1 MGHGV
6 HRRHQRVFGSR
17 RDRGRSGAA
26 MSTNYPLID
35 SQTPNGRQYSAQLD
49 TSTRG
54 TQFGSGRAALF
65 RSSDRM
71 IHHDSKAEPVARTS
85 RQRDR
90 RRGFGELLA
99 TLARTIGSRADT
111 ALLRGAFE
119 ELVRRTLSVRS
130 VHLRDAASRWSGRPE
145 TSAIESVAFEVPGP
159 SPKARGVLEA
169 TFDPDC
175 RPGDWDIQLLGMAAN
190 LGALLL
196 EIERSHLQITRSELA
211 GNRSKG
217 DGAAPLIG
225 STSAMASLR
234 SRIERVAITDFTVL
248 LEGESGVGK
257 ELVARQIHEL
267 SARRQGP
274 FVPINCAALVETLL
288 EAELFGIEERTAT
301 GVRGRRGKF
310 EHADGGTLF
319 LVEVSDLS
327 LTAQA
332 KLLRAIQDLA
342 VERVGGT
349 GTRRVDIRIVAATN
363 RGLRELVDRKLFRA
377 DLFYRL
383 SGVDI
388 RVPSLRERRS
398 DIEELA
404 AYFLER
410 HRHTRHLKLSP
421 VALQALR
428 AYDWPGNVRE
438 LERLMERAV
447 ALATGEVIEL
457 EDLPPAVSGD
467 YGAILLP
474 SFTRNE
480 TLRAWACRYA
490 RLTLGRCQGNKREAA
505 RVLGISY
512 HTLTTY
518 LKTGDGDLGAT
529 VEPVRDHPDEEEP
542 LETLQPLS

>member
-1 MGHGV
+1 M
-6 HRRHQRVFGSR
+6 
-17 RDRGRSGAA
+17 
-26 MSTNYPLID
+26 ID
-35 SQTPNGRQYSAQLD
+35 N
-49 TSTRG
+49 
-54 TQFGSGRAALF
+54 
-65 RSSDRM
+65 
-71 IHHDSKAEPVARTS
+71 DSKPACAEPTP

-90 RRGFGELLA
+90 RRGFSELLA
-99 TLARTIGSRADT
+99 TLARTIGSRGDT

-130 VHLRDAASRWSGRPE
+130 VHLARCDVAVERPSRYVGDRIGRVRSARAVAEDAWRSGGDVRSGLPAWRMGH
-145 TSAIESVAFEVPGP
+145 SD
-159 SPKARGVLEA
+159 ARHGGQ
-169 TFDPDC
+169 P
-175 RPGDWDIQLLGMAAN
+175 RRAA
-190 LGALLL
+190 
-196 EIERSHLQITRSELA
+196 A
-211 GNRSKG
+211 GNRTRTSAAHTIRARRIEG
-217 DGAAPLIG
+217 RPDGAAPLIG
-225 STSAMASLR
+225 STPAMEALR
-234 SRIERVAITDFTVL
+234 SRIERVAVTDFTVL

-274 FVPINCAALVETLL
+274 FVAINCAALVETLL

-310 EHADGGTLF
+310 EHAEGGTLF
-319 LVEVSDLS
+319 LDEVSDLS
-327 LTAQA
+327 PSAQA

-349 GTRRVDIRIVAATN
+349 GAHRVNIRIVAATN
-363 RGLRELVDRKLFRA
+363 RGLRDLVERKLFRP
-377 DLFYRL
+377 DLYYRL

-388 RVPSLRERRS
+388 CVPSLRERRS

-410 HRHTRHLKLSP
+410 HRHTRHLTLSP

-447 ALATGEVIEL
+447 ALATGDVIEL
-457 EDLPPAVSGD
+457 DDLPPIVGGE

-474 SFTRNE
+474 SFKRNE
-480 TLRAWACRYA
+480 TLRAWACRYS
-490 RLTLGRCQGNKREAA
+490 RLILERCQGNKREAA
-505 RVLGISY
+505 RALGISY

-518 LKTGDGDLGAT
+518 LKAGDGDAGAPT
-529 VEPVRDHPDEEEP
+529 ETAPMHAPMTEEEEP
-542 LETLQPLS
+542 VDAVQPIS

>member
-1 MGHGV
+1 MI
-6 HRRHQRVFGSR
+6 QN
-17 RDRGRSGAA
+17 D
-26 MSTNYPLID
+26 STPTCTET
-35 SQTPNGRQYSAQLD
+35 TP
-49 TSTRG
+49 
-54 TQFGSGRAALF
+54 
-65 RSSDRM
+65 
-71 IHHDSKAEPVARTS
+71 

-99 TLARTIGSRADT
+99 TLARTIGSRGDT

-119 ELVRRTLSVRS
+119 EIVRRTLLVRS
-130 VHLRDAASRWSGRPE
+130 VHLRDATSRWGGRPD

-159 SPKARGVLEA
+159 SPKTRGVLEA
-169 TFDPDC
+169 TFDPGC
-175 RPGDWDIQLLGMAAN
+175 RPGEWDIQMLGMAAN

-196 EIERSHLQITRSELA
+196 EIERGHLQITRSELVA
-211 GNRSKG
+211 SRQRA

-225 STSAMASLR
+225 STTAMEALR
-234 SRIERVAITDFTVL
+234 LRIERVAVTDFTVL

-274 FVPINCAALVETLL
+274 FVAINCAALVETLL

-310 EHADGGTLF
+310 ENADGGTLF
-319 LVEVSDLS
+319 LDEVSDLS
-327 LTAQA
+327 LSAQA

-349 GTRRVDIRIVAATN
+349 GTHRVNIRIVAATN
-363 RGLRELVDRKLFRA
+363 RGLRDLVERKLFRP
-377 DLFYRL
+377 DLYYRL

-410 HRHTRHLKLSP
+410 HRHTRHLTLSP

-447 ALATGEVIEL
+447 ALTTGDVIEL
-457 EDLPPAVSGD
+457 DDLPPIVGGD

-474 SFTRNE
+474 SFRRNE
-480 TLRAWACRYA
+480 TLRAWACRYS
-490 RLTLGRCQGNKREAA
+490 RLILERCKGNKREAA
-505 RVLGISY
+505 RALGISY

-518 LKTGDGDLGAT
+518 LKASESDVGIPANSSPDGS
-529 VEPVRDHPDEEEP
+529 VEGTSEGE
-542 LETLQPLS
+542 LQPIS